1 MIHWGHTCMFH
12 TLSLEVVY
20 LLLGLYIGLP
30 EQAIWDGCPI
40 GLRLVVEDAMC
51 INLLNFHIFFM

>member
-30 EQAIWDGCPI
+30 EQAMGWLPHRLEI
-40 GLRLVVEDAMC
+40 GSRRCMYTY
-51 INLLNFHIFFM
+51 